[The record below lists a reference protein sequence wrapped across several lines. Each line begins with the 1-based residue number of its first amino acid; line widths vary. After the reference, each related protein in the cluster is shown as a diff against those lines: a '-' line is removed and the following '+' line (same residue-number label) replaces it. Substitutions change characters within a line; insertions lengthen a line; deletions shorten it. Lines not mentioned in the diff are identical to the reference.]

1 MLKKM
6 RWCNCSLRDR
16 ISSSLATLE
25 ETSLLN
31 TGQNIYLVVLWVV
44 LSITC
49 LVLLN
54 RFWAPSRRR
63 VHNDVVGWQISIIG
77 TIYAVM
83 IGFMLYAVWANF
95 QTAETNVDNEANS
108 LANLYQTADG
118 LPATQRDEVQNLAR
132 KYAFLVVTKEW
143 PAMSHEQLA
152 SAGFETLQQL
162 WEILSHTPA
171 QSPLQEICLQQAMRE
186 LNSLSEHRRI
196 RRLEARTKM
205 PTILWAVLIIGGVI
219 TIGSSCLIGS
229 ENVVLHFALIMAL
242 SFLISLALVAI
253 GDIDQPFQGMVHVNP
268 TAFARAQATME
279 GSGTV
284 PK

>member
-1 MLKKM
+1 M
-6 RWCNCSLRDR
+6 
-16 ISSSLATLE
+16 
-25 ETSLLN
+25 LN

-143 PAMSHEQLA
+143 PAMNHEQLA

-162 WEILSHTPA
+162 WEILSHTPV
-171 QSPLQEICLQQAMRE
+171 QSPLQEICLQQSMRE

-229 ENVVLHFALIMAL
+229 ENVVLHFALIIAL

-284 PK
+284 PR